1 MTDPTN
7 PTDRVIRTAG
17 QATIGG
23 IVAGVLVAFGVV
35 TEAQGI
41 AVDLHGD
48 DPDSK
53 QMDATWPVVESHM
66 WCGRFRSSAWRGAS
80 ETSVSLIS
88 SVVSRLA
95 TQIHR

>member
-1 MTDPTN
+1 MIDPTN

-41 AVDLHGD
+41 AVAPLVTLLG
-48 DPDSK
+48 SLA
-53 QMDATWPVVESHM
+53 QS
-66 WCGRFRSSAWRGAS
+66 WRG
-80 ETSVSLIS
+80 TS
-88 SVVSRLA
+88 A
-95 TQIHR
+95 

>member
-1 MTDPTN
+1 MTDPTD

-41 AVDLHGD
+41 AVAPLVTLLA
-48 DPDSK
+48 SLA
-53 QMDATWPVVESHM
+53 QN
-66 WCGRFRSSAWRGAS
+66 WRGLG
-80 ETSVSLIS
+80 VSTNNSAMRALPP
-88 SVVSRLA
+88 
-95 TQIHR
+95 

>member
-23 IVAGVLVAFGVV
+23 IVAGVLVAFGLV

-41 AVDLHGD
+41 AVA
-48 DPDSK
+48 P
-53 QMDATWPVVESHM
+53 
-66 WCGRFRSSAWRGAS
+66 
-80 ETSVSLIS
+80 LIT
-88 SVVSRLA
+88 VTAAFAQNRWG
-95 TQIHR
+95 

>member
-1 MTDPTN
+1 MIDPTN

-41 AVDLHGD
+41 AVAPLVTLLA
-48 DPDSK
+48 SLA
-53 QMDATWPVVESHM
+53 QN
-66 WCGRFRSSAWRGAS
+66 WRGCRCQEGRRRLTAR
-80 ETSVSLIS
+80 LGRP
-88 SVVSRLA
+88 SR
-95 TQIHR
+95 RCE

>member
-1 MTDPTN
+1 MVRTVPLVGVAWRLRDARVTDPTN

-41 AVDLHGD
+41 AVAPLVTLLA
-48 DPDSK
+48 SLA
-53 QMDATWPVVESHM
+53 QN
-66 WCGRFRSSAWRGAS
+66 WRG
-80 ETSVSLIS
+80 TS
-88 SVVSRLA
+88 A
-95 TQIHR
+95 

>member
-1 MTDPTN
+1 MTDPTD

-41 AVDLHGD
+41 AVAPLI
-48 DPDSK
+48 
-53 QMDATWPVVESHM
+53 TVVAA
-66 WCGRFRSSAWRGAS
+66 FAQNWRPT
-80 ETSVSLIS
+80 TS
-88 SVVSRLA
+88 
-95 TQIHR
+95 QPKD